1 MPDLTSNSIRPH
13 RSITVDSP
21 PQSKVWLFALI
32 TIAAS
37 LVVLRLSPTV
47 RYCSESIQEDCL
59 PCPQHGSCDNNV
71 LVCDQGFKP
80 LNFTCVED
88 EEITNQARALLNK
101 FSYLLRE
108 LKGQYICGNSDFDYI
123 TKAKLKEDIAESYPD
138 KAPLLIAKIDSLLS
152 EFNFDIQGD

>member
-1 MPDLTSNSIRPH
+1 M
-13 RSITVDSP
+13 
-21 PQSKVWLFALI
+21 
-32 TIAAS
+32 
-37 LVVLRLSPTV
+37 
-47 RYCSESIQEDCL
+47 
-59 PCPQHGSCDNNV
+59 
-71 LVCDQGFKP
+71 CDQGFKP

>member
-1 MPDLTSNSIRPH
+1 MPDLTSNSIRPQ
-13 RSITVDSP
+13 RSITADSP

-32 TIAAS
+32 TIAVS
-37 LVVLRLSPTV
+37 LVILRLNPSV
-47 RYCSESIQEDCL
+47 RFCSESIQDNCL

-101 FSYLLRE
+101 FTYILQD
-108 LKGQYICGNSDFDYI
+108 LKGQYICGNSEFDYM
-123 TKAKLKEDIAESYPD
+123 TKTKLKQDIAEKYPD
-138 KAPLLIAKIDSLLS
+138 KASLLIAKIDSLLY